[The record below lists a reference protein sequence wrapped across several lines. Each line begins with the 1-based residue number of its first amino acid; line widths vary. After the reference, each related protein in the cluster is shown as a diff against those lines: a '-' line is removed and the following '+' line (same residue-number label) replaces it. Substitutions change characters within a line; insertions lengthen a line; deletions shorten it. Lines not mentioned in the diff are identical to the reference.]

1 MIINH
6 YNKYNS
12 FGIVTRRSLRWVPW
26 RSTSQLFFNVT
37 LYTLI
42 HFWLGTQKS
51 NTNLIHL
58 FFMNIKYDEL
68 LSEIGNVLQN
78 KRPMGHIAHQSK
90 QFKSINTYD
99 YIITLIKWR
108 KKNFINFIGF
118 SFEKRNQNHES
129 PLPKYA
135 LCQDCLKLAQWFW
148 RRGFFFK
155 FRQCIFAISKLSPL
169 GKGWG
174 PSFEQTWIPFTPGCF
189 VPILVEI
196 G

>member
-6 YNKYNS
+6 YNIYNS

-58 FFMNIKYDEL
+58 FFMNIEYDEM

-108 KKNFINFIGF
+108 KKTFINFIVF
-118 SFEKRNQNHES
+118 FIWKKKPKPWIPFTQVCFVPRLFEIGPVVLEK
-129 PLPKYA
+129 KI
-135 LCQDCLKLAQWFW
+135 
-148 RRGFFFK
+148 FK
-155 FRQCIFAISKLSPL
+155 FRQCIFTIS
-169 GKGWG
+169 
-174 PSFEQTWIPFTPGCF
+174 
-189 VPILVEI
+189 
-196 G
+196 

>member
-26 RSTSQLFFNVT
+26 RSTSQLFINVT

-42 HFWLGTQKS
+42 HFWLGTQTS

-108 KKNFINFIGF
+108 KK
-118 SFEKRNQNHES
+118 
-129 PLPKYA
+129 PLLTLLFFHLKKETKTMNPLHPSM
-135 LCQDCLKLAQWFW
+135 LCAKIVWNWPSGSGEED
-148 RRGFFFK
+148 FFFK
-155 FRQCIFAISKLSPL
+155 FRQCIFTIS
-169 GKGWG
+169 
-174 PSFEQTWIPFTPGCF
+174 
-189 VPILVEI
+189 
-196 G
+196 

>member
-6 YNKYNS
+6 YNIYNS

-58 FFMNIKYDEL
+58 FFMNIEYDEL
-68 LSEIGNVLQN
+68 LSEIGNVLQD

-108 KKNFINFIGF
+108 KKPFINFIVF

-129 PLPKYA
+129 PSPKYA
-135 LCQDCLKLAQWFW
+135 LCQVWLN
-148 RRGFFFK
+148 
-155 FRQCIFAISKLSPL
+155 
-169 GKGWG
+169 
-174 PSFEQTWIPFTPGCF
+174 
-189 VPILVEI
+189 
-196 G
+196 